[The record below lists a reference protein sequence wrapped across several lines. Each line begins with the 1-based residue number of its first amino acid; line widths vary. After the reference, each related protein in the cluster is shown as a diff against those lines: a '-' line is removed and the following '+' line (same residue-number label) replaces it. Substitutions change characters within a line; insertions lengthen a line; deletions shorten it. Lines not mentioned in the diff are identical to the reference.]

1 VQEATGVLS
10 APTHCARL
18 AGERVGGYCEADSPR
33 THQSRAGGVAM
44 SGKGDIAQLVAA
56 AVAGK
61 TLGEMAAVSGVSVST
76 VQRRLGDSEVAAEI
90 RSARQQQQRE
100 VVGQLNVLNEM
111 ALRRLRDLISDE
123 DAGVALRA
131 VGLVLTNTAR
141 FAQVVDQEER
151 LAGLEQAMETP

>member
-1 VQEATGVLS
+1 MFW
-10 APTHCARL
+10 APNHGARL
-18 AGERVGGYCEADSPR
+18 AGERVGGYCDAGSPR

-61 TLGEMAAVSGVSVST
+61 TLAEMAAVSGVSVST
-76 VQRRLGDSEVAAEI
+76 VQRRLADSEVATEI

-100 VVGQLNVLNEM
+100 AVGQLNVLNEM
-111 ALRRLRDLISDE
+111 ALRRLRDLIADE

-151 LAGLEQAMETP
+151 LARLEQVMETP

>member
-1 VQEATGVLS
+1 MLS

-18 AGERVGGYCEADSPR
+18 AGERVGVDCEADSPR
-33 THQSRAGGVAM
+33 TPRSRAGGVAM
-44 SGKGDIAQLVAA
+44 SAKGDSAQLVAA

-61 TLGEMAAVSGVSVST
+61 TLAEMAAVSGVSVST
-76 VQRRLGDSEVAAEI
+76 VQRRLADSEVAAEI

-111 ALRRLRDLISDE
+111 ALRRLRDLIADE

-151 LAGLEQAMETP
+151 LAALEQVMETP

>member
-1 VQEATGVLS
+1 MLS
-10 APTHCARL
+10 TPTHCARL

-33 THQSRAGGVAM
+33 TNRSRAGGGAM

-61 TLGEMAAVSGVSVST
+61 TLAEMAAVSGVSVST
-76 VQRRLGDSEVAAEI
+76 VQRRLADSEVAAEI

-100 VVGQLNVLNEM
+100 AVGQLNVLNEM
-111 ALRRLRDLISDE
+111 ALRRLRDLIADD

-151 LAGLEQAMETP
+151 LAGLEQVMETP

>member
-1 VQEATGVLS
+1 
-10 APTHCARL
+10 
-18 AGERVGGYCEADSPR
+18 
-33 THQSRAGGVAM
+33 M

-61 TLGEMAAVSGVSVST
+61 TLAEMAAVSGVSVST
-76 VQRRLGDSEVAAEI
+76 VQRRLADSEVATEI

-100 VVGQLNVLNEM
+100 AVGQLNVLNEM
-111 ALRRLRDLISDE
+111 ALRRLRDLIADE

-151 LAGLEQAMETP
+151 LARLEQVMETP